1 MLLVRLVTV
10 FRETV
15 LNPLRFSI
23 GSFDLIN
30 HQVGK
35 LSQRV

>member
-1 MLLVRLVTV
+1 MLLARVVTV

-30 HQVGK
+30 DQVGK
-35 LSQRV
+35 LSQKV